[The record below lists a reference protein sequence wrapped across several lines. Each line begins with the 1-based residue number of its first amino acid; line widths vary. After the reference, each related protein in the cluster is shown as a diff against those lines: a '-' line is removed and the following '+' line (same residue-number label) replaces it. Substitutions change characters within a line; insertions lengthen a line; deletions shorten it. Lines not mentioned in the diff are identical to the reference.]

1 MKTAVV
7 TGASGF
13 LGSHLSYRLAQ
24 KGYHVRVLLRN
35 DHDLDRLTV
44 YQSLYPDIPANAF
57 EVTTGDIL
65 DPESLITAFN
75 HADVVF
81 HCAAMVRFTRSDLEL
96 MMETNVEGTANV
108 VNACLRCGVPA
119 LIHASSVAALGRS
132 NEQGEISESTAWT
145 DSDWNTDYAISK
157 HLAENEIWRGQEE
170 GLNVS
175 MVNPGVILGPCTGET
190 GSGMI
195 YSRARKSGKL
205 YPAGSNGFVGVH
217 DVAEMMENIYS
228 RQLWGKRFI
237 AVGGHISYKKLLDI
251 ICDAMGTRRPSVNI
265 PAPAAVFLAKIF
277 RFFEKLGIPAPLPSH
292 GLISTARNNFY
303 RSENVS
309 LIPGFKHTPLENV
322 ILDSVAFLKL
332 AGRI

>member
-13 LGSHLSYRLAQ
+13 LGSHLSYLLAQ
-24 KGYHVRVLLRN
+24 KGYRVRILLRN
-35 DHDLDRLTV
+35 NSDLDRVTV
-44 YQSLYPDIPANAF
+44 YQSLYPDVPATAF
-57 EVTTGDIL
+57 EVTTGDVL
-65 DPESLITAFN
+65 DPESLITAFE

-81 HCAAMVRFTRSDLEL
+81 HCAAMVRFTRTDLEL
-96 MMETNVEGTANV
+96 MMETNVAGTANV
-108 VNACLRCGVPA
+108 VNACLRSGVPA
-119 LIHASSVAALGRS
+119 LVHASSVAALGRS
-132 NEQGEISESTAWT
+132 NEQGEITENTTWT

-157 HLAENEIWRGQEE
+157 HLAENEIWRGAEE
-170 GLNVS
+170 GLNIA

-205 YPAGSNGFVGVH
+205 YPAGSNGFVGVR
-217 DVAEMMENIYS
+217 DVAEMMENIYA
-228 RQLWGKRFI
+228 QQIWGKRFI
-237 AVGGHISYKKLLDI
+237 AVGGHLSFKKLLDI
-251 ICDAMGTRRPSVNI
+251 ICDAMGTRRPAVKI
-265 PAPAAVFLAKIF
+265 PSMAAVILAKIF

-292 GLISTARNNFY
+292 GLISTARSNFY

-309 LIPGFKHTPLENV
+309 LISGFKYTSLENV
-322 ILDSVAFLKL
+322 ILDSVTFLKS